1 MYLQSSSV
9 VNLAEDVIEYK
20 IITYYN
26 NMLPADEVYTLAKG
40 ADEKSAGNLGRTDIT
55 FESTKIKIRAFELYM

>member
-9 VNLAEDVIEYK
+9 VNLAEDVIECK

-26 NMLPADEVYTLAKG
+26 NKLPVDEVYTVAKG
-40 ADEKSAGNLGRTDIT
+40 ADEKIAGNLGRTDIT
-55 FESTKIKIRAFELYM
+55 FESTNIKIRAFELYM